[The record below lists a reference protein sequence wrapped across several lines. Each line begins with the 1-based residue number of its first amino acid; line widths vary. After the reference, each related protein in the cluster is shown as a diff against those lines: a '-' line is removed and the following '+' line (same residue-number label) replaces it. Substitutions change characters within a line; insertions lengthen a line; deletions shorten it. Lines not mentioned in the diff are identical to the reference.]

1 MSTSKI
7 NFYFYIWYPVIPSKA
22 LKTNKTEQLFNEL
35 KKKNG
40 KDFGGGLGAM
50 EMESGKI
57 RLKEV
62 KRKNPGRDDWN

>member
-1 MSTSKI
+1 MFPPWEGET
-7 NFYFYIWYPVIPSKA
+7 
-22 LKTNKTEQLFNEL
+22 
-35 KKKNG
+35 
-40 KDFGGGLGAM
+40 DFVGGLGAM